1 MPRRLDRRQKPAWLK
16 LRRPMP
22 PPGHPQSTR
31 KGKKGY
37 NRKDKSWKKEI
48 NEDLTAE

>member
-16 LRRPMP
+16 LRRPLP

-48 NEDLTAE
+48 DEDLRTE